1 MTTRPRDL
9 DPAEKKLVENYSAMK
24 TSLKNTVERLRE
36 LADDLDEVWRDCQQV
51 SAVATGVGILGGVLT
66 IAGGVIATIMTAGT
80 AVPFLVAGTALGATA
95 ACTNIG
101 TSTVEAKTRSDITK
115 EAEQAV
121 EEANR
126 KIQQVKNQI
135 NELRMLKSNSRLLF
149 CTWVVTLMVGKNPMV
164 APFLKQLLPARL
176 FSSVTSRA
184 FNDFGK
190 EATKSTGAF
199 IIGVSVVFLIVDI
212 IDLNYK
218 VRDIVK
224 NKGSDAARDLRRKA
238 NQYETILKG
247 LG

>member
-1 MTTRPRDL
+1 M
-9 DPAEKKLVENYSAMK
+9 DPAETKLVEDVIAMK
-24 TSLKNTVERLRE
+24 TSLKNTVERIRE
-36 LADDLDEVWRDCQQV
+36 LADDLDEVWRECQRV
-51 SAVATGVGILGGVLT
+51 SAVATGVGILGGVLK
-66 IAGGVIATIMTAGT
+66 IAGGVLATIMTAGT
-80 AVPFLVAGTALGATA
+80 AAPFLVAGAALGATA
-95 ACTNIG
+95 VFTNIG
-101 TSTVEAKTRSDITK
+101 KSTVGAKTRSDITK

-135 NELRMLKSNSRLLF
+135 NELRKLKSKSRLLF
-149 CTWVVTLMVGKNPMV
+149 CSWLVTIMVGKNPMV
-164 APFLKQLLPARL
+164 APLLKQLLPTRL

-190 EATKSTGAF
+190 AATKSTEAF

-224 NKGSDAARDLRRKA
+224 NKGCDAARDLRGKA
-238 NQYETILKG
+238 NQYEAILKG
-247 LG
+247 